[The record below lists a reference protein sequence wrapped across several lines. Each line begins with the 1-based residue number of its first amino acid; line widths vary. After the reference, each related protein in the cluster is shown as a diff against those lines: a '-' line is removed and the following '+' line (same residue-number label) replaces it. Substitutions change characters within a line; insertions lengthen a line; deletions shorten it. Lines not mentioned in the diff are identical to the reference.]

1 MTRNEKIAFKDSL
14 KQFCIT
20 FIQQRIQTTQ
30 ALINNAQQAA
40 NSEEKSSAG
49 DKYETARAMGHIE
62 KDMHTS
68 QLMQH
73 VKELA
78 GLQQVDVHKIYSV
91 ATAGAFIQCSSMA
104 LFVAAGAGRQLFN
117 GKAVLFLSP
126 GAPLA
131 KLINGKKTGE
141 KFALNGTNIIIDD
154 VF

>member
-1 MTRNEKIAFKDSL
+1 MTKEEKIAFKESL
-14 KQFCIT
+14 KQFCKS

-30 ALINNAQQAA
+30 SLINNAQQAA

-62 KDMHTS
+62 KDMHAG

-78 GLQQVDVHKIYSV
+78 SLQHINVSQIYNTV
-91 ATAGAFIQCSSMA
+91 TAGAFIQCSSVA
-104 LFVAAGAGRQLFN
+104 LFIAAGAGKQLFN
-117 GKAVLFLSP
+117 GRQVLFLSP
-126 GAPLA
+126 AAPLA
-131 KLINGKKTGE
+131 KLVMNKKTGD
-141 KFALNGTNIIIDD
+141 KFLLNGIDAVIKD